1 MQAKDWAIIG
11 GYVLSILT
19 ALSSQAAP
27 GLIDQ
32 ILGVFG
38 VPPGLG
44 PKIALVAGS
53 VLGLIT
59 IVSSHVNSV
68 KSINA
73 AAQSGPTPP
82 TTGATS

>member
-1 MQAKDWAIIG
+1 MQAKDWVIVG
-11 GYVLSILT
+11 GYVVSILA

-32 ILGVFG
+32 LLGAFG
-38 VPPGLG
+38 IPPGLG
-44 PKIALVAGS
+44 PKVALVAGS

-59 IVSSHVNSV
+59 IVSSHINSV

-82 TTGATS
+82 TTGATP